1 MTTILIIEDEQN
13 LSRLYKNTLK
23 EEGYSVITTELGK
36 EALKIIQ
43 TQSID
48 LVVLDIRLPDMDG
61 IEVLCSIL
69 ENRHDLPCIINTGY
83 PMYKL
88 DFRCWG
94 AKAYICKSS
103 DLSELTSTISQALNK

>member
-13 LSRLYKNTLK
+13 LCYLYKNTLK
-23 EEGYSVITTELGK
+23 EEGYYVITTELGK

-48 LVVLDIRLPDMDG
+48 LVVLDILLPDMDG
-61 IEVLCSIL
+61 IEVLCNIL
-69 ENRHDLPCIINTGY
+69 ENSQDLPCIINTGY
-83 PMYKL
+83 PTYKL

-94 AKAYICKSS
+94 AEAFICKSS
-103 DLSELTSTISQALNK
+103 DLSELTFTIREVLNK